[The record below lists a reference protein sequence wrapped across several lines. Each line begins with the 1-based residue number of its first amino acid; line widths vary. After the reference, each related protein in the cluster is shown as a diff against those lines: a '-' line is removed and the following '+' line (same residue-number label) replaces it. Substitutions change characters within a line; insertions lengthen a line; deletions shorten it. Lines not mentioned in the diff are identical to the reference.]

1 MLNEKVDIEIRRYK
15 LTVEMEG
22 LTPIEINALA
32 GLVGDKMKEIEKD
45 SNIVDTYKLALLT
58 ALEFAGEVVRL
69 KEQIDNQ
76 KRLEDRKM
84 DEMIVALQN
93 GVEPRS

>member
-1 MLNEKVDIEIRRYK
+1 MLNDKVDIEIRRYK

-22 LTPIEINALA
+22 LTPIEVNSLA
-32 GLVGDKMKEIEKD
+32 GLVDDKMKEIEKD

-58 ALEFAGEVVRL
+58 ALEFAGEVARL

-76 KRLEDRKM
+76 RRAEDRKM

-93 GVEPRS
+93 GVETRG

>member
-1 MLNEKVDIEIRRYK
+1 MMNEKVDIEIRRTR

-32 GLVGDKMKEIEKD
+32 GLVSDKMKEIEKD

-58 ALEFAGEVVRL
+58 ALELAGEASRL
-69 KEQIDNQ
+69 REQLDNQ
-76 KRLEDRKM
+76 RRLEDRKL

-93 GVEPRS
+93 GVEPRG